1 MQPNTAIR
9 LKADTAR
16 ASPPSVIAI
25 TDAKLS
31 PRYDPSQAQDRAAA
45 GPGHVSSE
53 PANPSPAPARHAAV
67 EPALR
72 MGNILDFRFGNFEID
87 AARQELRR
95 AGEAVHI
102 EPQVFDLLVHLVQ
115 NRDRIVSK
123 DELIET
129 IWRGRISRKRHSA
142 HASARRGAHSTTTA
156 MIRPWF
162 APCTSAGFAS
172 SATSPRVP
180 CRQPSPQL
188 EAPCSRLQVAA
199 RPNRRLGP

>member
-1 MQPNTAIR
+1 
-9 LKADTAR
+9 
-16 ASPPSVIAI
+16 
-25 TDAKLS
+25 
-31 PRYDPSQAQDRAAA
+31 
-45 GPGHVSSE
+45 
-53 PANPSPAPARHAAV
+53 
-67 EPALR
+67 
-72 MGNILDFRFGNFEID
+72 MGDILDFRFGSFEID

-129 IWRGRISRKRHSA
+129 IWRGRIISEAALSSCISA
-142 HASARRGAHSTTTA
+142 ARAHSTTTA

-188 EAPCSRLQVAA
+188 EAPCSRLQVAVQ
-199 RPNRRLGP
+199 PNRRPGH